1 MGVVGVPES
10 PQRPVP
16 VEGAVCRVFFDL
28 TAVPWKFLMN
38 EWKGVHG
45 GYRMS
50 KEMKGW
56 DEEGEQTCA
65 HVSTVCES
73 VLVQSEW

>member
-1 MGVVGVPES
+1 
-10 PQRPVP
+10 
-16 VEGAVCRVFFDL
+16 
-28 TAVPWKFLMN
+28 MN